1 MARFDGYPAGKQR
14 IVPVPAQFFNEL
26 LPQIDSLD
34 ELRLCLYF
42 FWRLDRMEGEFR
54 FLRTADILA
63 DPQFMSQLGDTP
75 AEAQNALSKALEAGV
90 VHGALLR
97 AEYPAGRDKA
107 AEAYYFLNS
116 ARGRAAVEAIQHG
129 EWRTAANL
137 PTGPD
142 PSLDHPNIYRLY
154 EENIGPRAPM
164 IAETLREAEQTYPMA
179 WIEEAIRLAVEHN
192 KRSWRYAAAILER
205 WQQEGRD
212 ERKDRRDSEAA
223 RRRYAEW
230 DTPRKPRR

>member
-1 MARFDGYPAGKQR
+1 MARFDGYKAGKQR
-14 IVPVPAQFFNEL
+14 IVPVPAQFFSEL
-26 LPQIDSLD
+26 LARIDSLS

-54 FLRTADILA
+54 FLRAADIEADGRFMSLLGD
-63 DPQFMSQLGDTP
+63 DPQSTLQT
-75 AEAQNALSKALEAGV
+75 ALDAAV
-90 VHGALLR
+90 DHGALLK
-97 AEYPAGRDKA
+97 AQSPAHADIS
-107 AEAYYFLNS
+107 AEAYYFINS
-116 ARGRAAVEAIQHG
+116 PRGRAAAEAIERG
-129 EWRTAANL
+129 EWRAPANL
-137 PTGPD
+137 PGGLD
-142 PSLDHPNIYRLY
+142 MSLDHPNIYRLY
-154 EENIGPRAPM
+154 EENIGPLAPM

-192 KRSWRYAAAILER
+192 KRSWRYAQAILER

-230 DTPRKPRR
+230 DAPRKPRS

>member
-1 MARFDGYPAGKQR
+1 MARFDGYKAGKQR
-14 IVPVPAQFFNEL
+14 IVPVPAQFFSEL
-26 LPQIDSLD
+26 LSRIDSLS

-54 FLRTADILA
+54 FLRASDIEA
-63 DPQFMSQLGDTP
+63 DPRFMSLLGDDPQATLK
-75 AEAQNALSKALEAGV
+75 AALEAAV
-90 VHGALLR
+90 AHGALLR
-97 AEYPAGRDKA
+97 AVPPAHAGTP
-107 AEAYYFLNS
+107 AETYYFINS
-116 ARGRAAVEAIQHG
+116 PRGRAAVEAIEGG
-129 EWRTAANL
+129 EWRAPANMPGGL
-137 PTGPD
+137 D
-142 PSLDHPNIYRLY
+142 MSLDHPNIYRLY
-154 EENIGPRAPM
+154 EENIGPLAPM

-192 KRSWRYAAAILER
+192 KRSWRYAQAILER

-230 DTPRKPRR
+230 DAPRKPRS